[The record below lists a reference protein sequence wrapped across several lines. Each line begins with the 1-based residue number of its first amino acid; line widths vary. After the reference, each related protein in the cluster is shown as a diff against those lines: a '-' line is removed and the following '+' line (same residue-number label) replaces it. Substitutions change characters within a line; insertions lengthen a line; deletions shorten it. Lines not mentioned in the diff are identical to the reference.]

1 MRQLVEGADALLNLA
16 AVATSLASQRN
27 LGGGSSRPVN
37 KPHHNHLTSKQRS
50 HHPRHTTSNQSRHS
64 KVQIMNSSQTKL
76 SASKGSDRKSKNKYE
91 TLHNNNTII
100 NNNNN
105 KVLKV
110 RRFGSSQGHGTHRH
124 HLSDSHSK
132 NGRILSD

>member
-27 LGGGSSRPVN
+27 IGGGSIPPAN
-37 KPHHNHLTSKQRS
+37 KPPHNHQSSTQRS
-50 HHPRHTTSNQSRHS
+50 HHLHHTSTPSRFG
-64 KVQIMNSSQTKL
+64 KVQIINSPQTKL
-76 SASKGSDRKSKNKYE
+76 LASKSSHSSSKNKTE
-91 TLHNNNTII
+91 TPHNNNTII

-110 RRFGSSQGHGTHRH
+110 RRFGTSQGRGTQRH
-124 HLSDSHSK
+124 HISGSHSK
-132 NGRILSD
+132 NERILPD